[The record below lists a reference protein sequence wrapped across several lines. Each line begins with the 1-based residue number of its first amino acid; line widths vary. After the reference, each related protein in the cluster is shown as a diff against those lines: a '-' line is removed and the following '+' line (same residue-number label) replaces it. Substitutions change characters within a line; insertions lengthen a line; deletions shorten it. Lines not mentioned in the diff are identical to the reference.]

1 MFNKKEKSNIYAK
14 KILVESSDVDPFL
27 ELKLSSLFLYLQDVA
42 TEHAEA
48 LGVGKSETQKV
59 HLYWVIT
66 RYAVTIHKLPKYCET
81 MVVKTYAGP
90 NMKFIYPRYFQVES
104 ESGEVLI
111 TASSTWMLI
120 DDRTHRVSMNS
131 YENIVV
137 PYDHIDGE
145 ESQPIKVEPS
155 SSASLF
161 EERVVRYSDIDLNGH
176 LNNTKYIEYI
186 CDTHNYEFYKTHR
199 ISHVEIN
206 YEREVLDGDLVR
218 IYKDENNPEYIRG
231 EANGVT
237 SFETLLTFT
246 NRE

>member
-1 MFNKKEKSNIYAK
+1 MFDKKPKSNIFSK
-14 KILVESSDVDPFL
+14 KILVESTHVDPFL
-27 ELKLSSLFLYLQDVA
+27 DLKLSSLFLYLQDVA
-42 TEHAEA
+42 TEHAEKI
-48 LGVGKSETQKV
+48 GIGKSDMSKL

-66 RYAVTIHKLPKYCET
+66 RYAVTIHKLPKYCDT
-81 MVVKTYAGP
+81 VVVKTYGGH

-104 ESGEVLI
+104 ESGEVLV

-131 YENIVV
+131 YENVVV
-137 PYDHIDGE
+137 PFDHIDGE
-145 ESQPIKVEPS
+145 EPQPIKVNPS
-155 SSASLF
+155 ADASLF

-186 CDTHNYEFYKTHR
+186 LDTHNFEFYKKNKITH
-199 ISHVEIN
+199 IEIN
-206 YEREVLDGDLVR
+206 YEREVLDGDVVR

-237 SFETLLTFT
+237 SFETLLTFKE
-246 NRE
+246 RE